1 MGRQWHI
8 IGNHNIYVRLTTT
21 QAKLLKQI
29 IDSCHSATAAAA
41 TQQNSRQS
49 SQQSTQQ
56 LAAAAKHSQ
65 TIAVV
70 FRLLFFSY
78 LTFTYVFMC
87 AYTLHS
93 LVYYDCVESCTN
105 RKEGVAKNIDQQ

>member
-1 MGRQWHI
+1 MTNRQREVGRQWHI

-21 QAKLLKQI
+21 QAKLSKQI
-29 IDSCHSATAAAA
+29 IDSCHSAPAAAQPA
-41 TQQNSRQS
+41 EQS
-49 SQQSTQQ
+49 AEHSAAGS
-56 LAAAAKHSQ
+56 AAAKHSQ

-70 FRLLFFSY
+70 FSLLFFSY

-93 LVYYDCVESCTN
+93 LVY
-105 RKEGVAKNIDQQ
+105 